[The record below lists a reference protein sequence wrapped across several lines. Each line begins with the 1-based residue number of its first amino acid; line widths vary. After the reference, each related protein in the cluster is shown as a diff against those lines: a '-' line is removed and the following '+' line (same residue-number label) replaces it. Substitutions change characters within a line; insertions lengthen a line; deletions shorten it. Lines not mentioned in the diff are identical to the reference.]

1 MFAFQNVIM
10 SIKARKSFSFP
21 EMLRRDANAFADW
34 HHHLNVPLT
43 NILREQE
50 EGSDSSST
58 EQLAWELLSLRE
70 SPSSSRGSLDSDWL
84 GAPLTPVST
93 QGPWRFETEFT
104 DLTDDE
110 DPDEIHP
117 SGFSRLSAN
126 LSELEVSYAEGV
138 EEDTDTSRNVRR
150 VTRRETRRRAL
161 LTRSVV
167 NLVRDIED

>member
-1 MFAFQNVIM
+1 MYAFQNVIM
-10 SIKARKSFSFP
+10 SIKAKKSFSLP
-21 EMLRRDANAFADW
+21 EILRRDAKAFADW

-110 DPDEIHP
+110 DPDEIQP

-126 LSELEVSYAEGV
+126 LGEPEVRYAEGV
-138 EEDTDTSRNVRR
+138 EEESHNVRR
-150 VTRRETRRRAL
+150 VTRSETRRRRL

-167 NLVRDIED
+167 NLVRDTEDDD